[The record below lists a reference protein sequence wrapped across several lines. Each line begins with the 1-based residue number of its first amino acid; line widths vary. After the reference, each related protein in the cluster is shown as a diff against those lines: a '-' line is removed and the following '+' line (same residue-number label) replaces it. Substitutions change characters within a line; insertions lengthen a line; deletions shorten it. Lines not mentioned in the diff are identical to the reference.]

1 MIQEN
6 LTYITLHKEEEGL
19 KDVKRIVS
27 EFTDHADI
35 VAQKIHKKLS
45 NKKFV
50 VFDLQRSSSDPLAI
64 RHR

>member
-1 MIQEN
+1 M
-6 LTYITLHKEEEGL
+6 
-19 KDVKRIVS
+19 S

-35 VAQKIHKKLS
+35 VAQKIHRKLS

-64 RHR
+64 RHRWDLPLLDFADYGT